1 MSAVLHVLHVN
12 SCFNQKF
19 SEKKLIHEAAAEL
32 EELCKGK
39 WLRMMISASR
49 TQSSGFCLLRLASRI
64 AELYLKRKQKTLA
77 AGFAGV
83 SVDKL
88 NC

>member
-49 TQSSGFCLLRLASRI
+49 TQSCLLRLASRI